1 MKKFLFISL
10 IFILSNC
17 GGYEPVFSGKEI
29 NFYIE
34 EIENIKND
42 KISKQIIRRLKPYT
56 IKTDKTNI
64 KLKIE
69 SSVEDRIVSKDAKGN
84 PVVFELIIK
93 VKIKIYSNMKQKNL
107 DYVESFSF
115 NNQSNKFELSQYK
128 KNIEKNLI
136 NTIFEK
142 FILNLKSNL

>member
-1 MKKFLFISL
+1 MKKFLIISL
-10 IFILSNC
+10 VFILSNC
-17 GGYEPVFSGKEI
+17 GGYEPMFSGKEI

-34 EIENIKND
+34 EIENVNND
-42 KISKQIIRRLKPYT
+42 KVSNQIIRGLKPYT
-56 IKTDKTNI
+56 IQSDKTSI

-69 SSVEDRIVSKDAKGN
+69 SIVEERIVSKDAKGN

-93 VKIKIYSNMKQKNL
+93 VKTKIYNNIKQKNL
-107 DYVESFSF
+107 DYVESFIF

-128 KNIEKNLI
+128 KSIEKNLI

-142 FILNLKSNL
+142 LILNLKSNL

>member
-1 MKKFLFISL
+1 MKKFLIISL
-10 IFILSNC
+10 VFILSNC
-17 GGYEPVFSGKEI
+17 GGYEPMFSGKEI

-34 EIENIKND
+34 EIENVNND
-42 KISKQIIRRLKPYT
+42 KVSNQIIRRLKPYT
-56 IKTDKTNI
+56 IQSDKTSI

-69 SSVEDRIVSKDAKGN
+69 SIVEERIVSKDAKGN

-93 VKIKIYSNMKQKNL
+93 VKTKIYNNIKQKNL
-107 DYVESFSF
+107 DYVESFIF

-128 KNIEKNLI
+128 KSIEKNLI

-142 FILNLKSNL
+142 LILNLKSNL

>member
-1 MKKFLFISL
+1 M
-10 IFILSNC
+10 
-17 GGYEPVFSGKEI
+17 FSGKEI

-34 EIENIKND
+34 EIENVNND
-42 KISKQIIRRLKPYT
+42 KVSNQIIRGLKPYT
-56 IKTDKTNI
+56 IQSDKTSI

-69 SSVEDRIVSKDAKGN
+69 SIVEERIVSKDAKGN

-93 VKIKIYSNMKQKNL
+93 VKTKIYNNIKQKNL
-107 DYVESFSF
+107 DYVESFIF

-128 KNIEKNLI
+128 KSIEKNLI

-142 FILNLKSNL
+142 LILNLKSNLWFQNIMN